1 VVDEPEGSSLQWLMP
16 GTTRLFG
23 LLLIVLGVASY
34 VTTGMTS
41 LTAMIPAFFGAALV
55 ICALIAR
62 NEAAR
67 KHAMH
72 AAVAIGLLGA
82 LAALGR
88 GVPAALAGGASRPA
102 VLSQIA
108 MGVLLLVYVALGV
121 QSFIAARKARLG
133 R

>member
-1 VVDEPEGSSLQWLMP
+1 MP

-41 LTAMIPAFFGAALV
+41 ITAMIPAFFGAALV
-55 ICALIAR
+55 ICALVAR
-62 NEAAR
+62 NESAR

-72 AAVAIGLLGA
+72 AAVALGLIGA

-88 GVPAALAGGASRPA
+88 GVPAAMSGGASRPA
-102 VLSQIA
+102 VISQLA
-108 MGVLLLVYVALGV
+108 MGVLMLVYVALGV